1 MNEILKDLVVFGA
14 SWCVNCGATK
24 QFLDAQGQ
32 EYTYVDV
39 DSAAGKSLAQEYSV
53 RSLPW
58 GQYQG
63 RRVFTSP
70 EACRRWLASESE
82 QEMPPLE
89 TQGGFDPEAY
99 ESRAEM
105 SKAHDVWIQKQ
116 EAKSVLHNKH
126 REAVE
131 EFNDREAAR
140 EGLPQQQQQPAESVN
155 QARAI
160 LEGLRRAQPLQAR
173 RAEPV
178 VNRYLIDELMV
189 AGVDPFA
196 QGIRPMMAGGVA

>member
-1 MNEILKDLVVFGA
+1 MNEILKDLIVFGA

-39 DSAAGKSLAQEYSV
+39 DSAAGKALAQEYSV

-63 RRVFTSP
+63 RRVFTSAD
-70 EACRRWLASESE
+70 ACRRWLASASE

-99 ESRAEM
+99 ASRAEM
-105 SKAHDVWIQKQ
+105 LRAHDVWIQAQ
-116 EAKSVLHNKH
+116 EAKSVLHNQH

-131 EFNDREAAR
+131 EFNDREADR
-140 EGLPQQQQQPAESVN
+140 EGLPQQGDRLNEPAN
-155 QARAI
+155 PARDI
-160 LEGLRRAQPLQAR
+160 LEGLRRAQPRQMF
-173 RAEPV
+173 RAPAQE
-178 VNRYLIDELMV
+178 NRAIIDELMPL
-189 AGVDPFA
+189 GVDIFA
-196 QGIRPMMAGGVA
+196 RAVRPAMAGGVA